1 MTGQTMQEFIEAEE
15 DEQAQIEEKWIMN
28 EIQTLYQ
35 CLKSSQIKHS
45 QTISLIS
52 GAAHYINKLES
63 LFVFDVWVFLF
74 NL

>member
-1 MTGQTMQEFIEAEE
+1 
-15 DEQAQIEEKWIMN
+15 MN
-28 EIQTLYQ
+28 EIQTLNQ
-35 CLKSSQIKHS
+35 CLKSSQIKHI
-45 QTISLIS
+45 QTISLNS

>member
-1 MTGQTMQEFIEAEE
+1 
-15 DEQAQIEEKWIMN
+15 MN

-35 CLKSSQIKHS
+35 CLKSSQIKHI
-45 QTISLIS
+45 QTISLNS